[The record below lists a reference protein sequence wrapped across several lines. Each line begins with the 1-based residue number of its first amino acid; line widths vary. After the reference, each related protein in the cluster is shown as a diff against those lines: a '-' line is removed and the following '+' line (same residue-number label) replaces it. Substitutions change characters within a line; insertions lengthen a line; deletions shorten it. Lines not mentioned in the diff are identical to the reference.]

1 MGGGFKRDFDAP
13 GGGAGGGGGGSYDD
27 RDSKRMRY

>member
-1 MGGGFKRDFDAP
+1 MGAPGGGFKRDFDAP
-13 GGGAGGGGGGSYDD
+13 QGGGGGSYDD